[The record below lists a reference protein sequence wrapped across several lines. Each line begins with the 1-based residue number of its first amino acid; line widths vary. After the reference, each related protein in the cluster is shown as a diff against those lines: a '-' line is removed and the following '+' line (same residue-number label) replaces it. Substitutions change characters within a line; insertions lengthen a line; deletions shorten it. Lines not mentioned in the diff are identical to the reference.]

1 MAYISAHQLGKEFF
15 YYRKQSGLMAS
26 LKNLWGREQL
36 SKQVVRD
43 LSFEIEQGEIVAFI
57 GPNGAGKTTTMKML
71 SGILHPSTGH
81 ARVMGYVPWEREK
94 AFKLKFSIIMGQ
106 KQQLWPDLPAIDSF
120 ELNKRIYEIEDR
132 AYQQMLGE
140 LSEILNVR
148 HLLDIQVRRLS
159 LGERMKLEL
168 IAALLHQPEVI
179 FLDEPTLGLD
189 FLSQRAILA
198 FLKTLAEEKRTT
210 MLLTSH
216 NMVDIATLCQ
226 RGIVISGGQLVY
238 DGSLEA
244 LGDVVGAKRHLHVYS
259 HTPIEKQAFAQYGR
273 IIAADRNE
281 IVVEISKAQ
290 SQTIL
295 ARVLAQADVADIKIK
310 EPPLEHCLESLYLA
324 QKVPA

>member
-36 SKQVVRD
+36 SKLVVRD

-81 ARVMGYVPWEREK
+81 ARVMGYVPWAREK
-94 AFKLKFSIIMGQ
+94 AFKRKFSIIMGQ

-120 ELNKRIYEIEDR
+120 ELNKRIYEIKDR
-132 AYQQMLGE
+132 AYQQTLGE

-259 HTPIEKQAFAQYGR
+259 HTPIEKQVFAQYGR

-281 IVVEISKAQ
+281 IVIEISKAQ

-310 EPPLEHCLESLYLA
+310 ELPLEHCLESLYLA